1 MKKMFFA
8 ALAATIMFA
17 SCNKEDNEI
26 NGGQD
31 GKATT
36 MGLSFTLPTA
46 GAETRASLPADAS
59 DINATTAENKLST
72 ISVYAFKSN
81 GDINGTTHFSD
92 VDADFAAV
100 SGVYTLKDAKRIK
113 TTTATRTIYIVA
125 NAAMETVATEAEFK
139 TKFASSNNGI
149 ATPATGLVMS
159 SGAVPTI
166 LTPIEVNVTPT
177 PTENDIAATL
187 SRINAKIVVTTEIST
202 PFTQTFASVADAGF
216 EVSYTIIDWAPG
228 LAAVNSYFVE
238 NRLNGKLVTIATGRT
253 GHATAAS
260 SFQTASLFSTANSDW
275 AGAGVKFH
283 YVGENAPEN
292 NLIGEA
298 TNVMVRTK
306 AAPNRQAKV
315 NAAGDGVE
323 WVATGAD
330 FSAGFM
336 VLRNKMDGKIYFC
349 KDLATINAVG
359 NLLPGADWEY
369 AEYVGGYVYF
379 LVTLN
384 QDKAPKAVVAR
395 NQFVNVNITGIAN
408 GALGWPGSGVDG
420 LTPPDP
426 EDPSIDFPEPF
437 NPEEPVE
444 EYNTYMLVNVT
455 VKPWAYSGTN
465 VELK

>member
-1 MKKMFFA
+1 MFFA
-8 ALAATIMFA
+8 ALAATVMFA
-17 SCNKEDNEI
+17 SCNKEDNNVI
-26 NGGQD
+26 NEQD

-46 GAETRASLPADAS
+46 GAETRATLPVDGSDVTAS
-59 DINATTAENKLST
+59 VAENKLNT

-81 GDINGTTHFSD
+81 GDLNGTTQFSD
-92 VDADFAAV
+92 VNADFTEV
-100 SGVYTLKDAKRIK
+100 SGVYTLKDSKRIQ

-125 NAAMETVATEAEFK
+125 NAAMETVTNEADFK
-139 TKFASSNNGI
+139 TKFASSNNGTT
-149 ATPATGLVMS
+149 TPATGLVMS
-159 SGAVPTI
+159 SGAVPTV
-166 LTPIEVNVTPT
+166 LTPQEVNVTPT
-177 PTENDIAATL
+177 PTENDIEATL
-187 SRINAKIVVTTEIST
+187 FRINAKVVVTTETSS
-202 PFTQTFASVADAGF
+202 PFVQTFASVTDAGF
-216 EVSYTIIDWAPG
+216 SVSYAIINWAPG
-228 LAAVNSYFVE
+228 FAAINSYYVE

-253 GHATAAS
+253 GHATVAS
-260 SFQTASLFSTANSDW
+260 SFQTANVFTTASADW
-275 AGAGVKFH
+275 SGAGVNFH

-298 TNVMVRTK
+298 TNIMVRTK
-306 AAPNRQAKV
+306 ASPNRQAKV

-323 WVATGAD
+323 WVAAGSD
-330 FSAGFM
+330 LSAGFI

-349 KDLATINAVG
+349 KDVATANAVG
-359 NLLPGADWEY
+359 LLLPGAVCET

-395 NQFVNVNITGIAN
+395 NQFVNVNITGIAD
-408 GALGWPGSGVDG
+408 GALGWPGDGVDG

-426 EDPSIDFPEPF
+426 EDPTNEFPEPF

-455 VKPWAYSGTN
+455 VKPWAYSGAN